1 MERVLNLDELIQLR
15 HTLHENAELSDYES
29 RTADLIAAFLR
40 ERQPTKIIRGLGG
53 HGLAAVFDSGNPGPR
68 ILVRC
73 ELDALPIPDSIE
85 LPYRSKQD
93 GVSHKCGH
101 DGHMA
106 IVSGLADELKHGKI
120 EKGTL
125 ILLYQPAEETGQG
138 AARVLADDKF
148 SDLKPDFVFALHNL
162 PGFPEGS
169 IIVKDN
175 IFASA
180 SKGFIIELTGATSH
194 AAQPDRGRSPA
205 VAVSQIISALSA
217 IPQFYTALHEA
228 AQVTIVHSRVGER
241 AFGTSP
247 GIGHVMATLRAHDQ
261 NVMDRIADKC
271 TEIAVSIAKT
281 FELEYRT
288 EFVEEF
294 VTTVNDVMCVDK
306 IRNAALAC
314 DLEIVE
320 RDIPFSWSEDFG
332 HFAHSFKGALFGIGS
347 GTDMK
352 ALHNPDYDFP
362 DQIIEPAVRILRQ
375 VIDEMMTR

>member
-1 MERVLNLDELIQLR
+1 MERALNLDELKELR
-15 HTLHENAELSDYES
+15 HTLHENAEISDYES
-29 RTADLIAAFLR
+29 RTADLIAAFLQ
-40 ERQPTKIIRGLGG
+40 ERQPIKILRGLGG
-53 HGLAAVFDSGNPGPR
+53 HGLAAVFESGSPGPR
-68 ILVRC
+68 ILIRC
-73 ELDALPIPDSIE
+73 ELDALPIPDSVE
-85 LPYRSKQD
+85 LSYRSKQD

-106 IVSGLADELKHGKI
+106 IVAGLADEFGRGKL
-120 EKGTL
+120 ERGTL

-148 SDLKPDFVFALHNL
+148 SELQPNFVFALHNL
-162 PGFPEGS
+162 PGFPTGS
-169 IIVKDN
+169 IIVKDE

-194 AAQPDRGRSPA
+194 AAQPDRGKSPA
-205 VAVSQIISALSA
+205 LAVSQIIGALSA
-217 IPQFYTALHEA
+217 IPQYYTALHEA
-228 AQVTIVHSRVGER
+228 AQVTIIHSRVGER

-261 NVMDRIADKC
+261 NVMDRIAGKC

-281 FELEYRT
+281 FELEYKT

-294 VTTVNDVMCVDK
+294 VTTVNDIGCVDT
-306 IRNAALAC
+306 IRKAARKC
-314 DLEIVE
+314 DLDIVE

-332 HFAHSFKGALFGIGS
+332 HFTHSFKGALFGLGS
-347 GTDMK
+347 GTDTK

-362 DQIIEPAVRILRQ
+362 DKIIEPGVRILGK
-375 VIDEMMTR
+375 VIAEMMAR